1 MRARAAH
8 MAERWCPDSGMPV
21 WECVATDICDC
32 FPDDEDDPKGLHPER
47 FTVIGA
53 VTREPEEGQ
62 A

>member
-1 MRARAAH
+1 
-8 MAERWCPDSGMPV
+8 MPV